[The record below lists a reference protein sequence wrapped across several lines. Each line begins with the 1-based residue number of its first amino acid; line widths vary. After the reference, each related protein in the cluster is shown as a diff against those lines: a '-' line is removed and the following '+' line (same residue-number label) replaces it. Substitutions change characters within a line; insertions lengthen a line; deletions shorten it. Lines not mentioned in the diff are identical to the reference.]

1 MEVLKYIIVGIYVI
15 VCLIVIILAMLQSK
29 GTTGASGA
37 IVGSSSSENFYE
49 KNRGRTKEGKMK
61 KSTIILGIVFV
72 VLGIGLGILYEFGK

>member
-49 KNRGRTKEGKMK
+49 KNRGRTKEGKLKRM
-61 KSTIILGIVFV
+61 TIVSGVLFV
-72 VLGIGLGILYEFGK
+72 VLAVALSVLFVM